1 MNANDILLRWRE
13 LQQQDEQFK
22 SAQAAEAFRAGL
34 ASIMQMNQQKAAR
47 QQPMQ
52 ELLAKQQMLQQDPEY
67 QMKMQLLRSI
77 APQMGG
83 QGGQPGIQPGSLPFA
98 SGQPQPSQFARQ
110 PIPQYFVK
118 NPFGDSMGDMM
129 GSRTPQDIQAMQYQ
143 QDVGRFKA
151 AGQEYAT
158 GQGMNRQALASMP
171 PAQRAEWIRN
181 RMTNFPG
188 ARGAMQ
194 ELRPAYGGKQFMQ
207 NEQGQYK
214 EEKPQAIVNA
224 QGAVVGY
231 RPKGAV
237 FQPNRK
243 KGFSGGDSDQLVS
256 APLKQVA
263 AWDPRRIL
271 PDFANYNDTTKKVV
285 ANLRT
290 KADIEELL
298 RDRTDYEKE
307 GVNVMAIVDYYT
319 K

>member
-1 MNANDILLRWRE
+1 
-13 LQQQDEQFK
+13 
-22 SAQAAEAFRAGL
+22 
-34 ASIMQMNQQKAAR
+34 
-47 QQPMQ
+47 
-52 ELLAKQQMLQQDPEY
+52 
-67 QMKMQLLRSI
+67 
-77 APQMGG
+77 
-83 QGGQPGIQPGSLPFA
+83 
-98 SGQPQPSQFARQ
+98 
-110 PIPQYFVK
+110 
-118 NPFGDSMGDMM
+118 
-129 GSRTPQDIQAMQYQ
+129 
-143 QDVGRFKA
+143 
-151 AGQEYAT
+151 
-158 GQGMNRQALASMP
+158 MP
-171 PAQRAEWIRN
+171 PAERAEWIRS
-181 RMTNFPG
+181 RMANFPG
-188 ARGAMQ
+188 ARSAMQ
-194 ELRPAYGGKQFMQ
+194 ELRRAYGGKQFIQ

-237 FQPNRK
+237 FQPNIK